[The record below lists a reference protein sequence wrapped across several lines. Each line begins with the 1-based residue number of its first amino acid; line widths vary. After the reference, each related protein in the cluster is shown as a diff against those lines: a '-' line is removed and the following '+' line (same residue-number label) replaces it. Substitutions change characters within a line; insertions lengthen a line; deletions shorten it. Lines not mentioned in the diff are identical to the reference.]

1 MLNTATENK
10 TQKNNNSMYMY
21 TCTTKKK
28 FAEETNEM
36 KHAVRDSTRNFA
48 AAQALVWP
56 ENFREIVAG
65 IVPRGTNSLASK
77 KL

>member
-48 AAQALVWP
+48 AA
-56 ENFREIVAG
+56 
-65 IVPRGTNSLASK
+65 
-77 KL
+77 